1 MNYPESYTRHH
12 ETSWNLGPF
21 APAVLQCLHL
31 DIPLLEQQ
39 NTKKLYGTEN
49 SCMHAWLGQIRTK
62 RYKRQNKKPT
72 ATSEELRAKCWVL
85 GAKAQYWA
93 CPLHSIPQKDG
104 QTTKTLLQTGL
115 GHTSTLTPYK
125 EQTHPSLKEWA
136 SKGKCCLLLLLPAAG
151 GAPI

>member
-1 MNYPESYTRHH
+1 MNYPESYTCHH

-31 DIPLLEQQ
+31 DTPLLEQQ
-39 NTKKLYGTEN
+39 NTKKLDGTEN

-85 GAKAQYWA
+85 GAKARY
-93 CPLHSIPQKDG
+93 
-104 QTTKTLLQTGL
+104 
-115 GHTSTLTPYK
+115 
-125 EQTHPSLKEWA
+125 
-136 SKGKCCLLLLLPAAG
+136 
-151 GAPI
+151 